1 MRKFVCLAILL
12 IFNYLTFAQSKA
24 KDFKQGD
31 LDQITALE
39 DSIAFLARIVVT
51 DSIKENRITA
61 QEKMMP
67 LMRRALA
74 IANSFNYTFDKIENI
89 SIVYPPDRDC
99 RIFTWQL
106 MITENAYKY
115 FGFLQLKRS
124 KSTFYEL
131 KDLSKD
137 IKKPETQFLSAEKW
151 FGALYYN
158 IKPFKTKEGTKYLLF
173 GFNANDTI
181 EKIKICDVLSL
192 TSGSPRFGAAVF
204 EKEERGFK
212 KKTNRLVLYHSIE
225 ATIRL
230 NYDEE
235 MAMVIHDHLTDIGY
249 KNPEIPAVAVPDGTY
264 EAYKLEKGIW
274 QHISKL
280 DNTIM
285 DKAPVPKPVLG
296 NKDKVVNK
304 ENAKKFEWPKDQKKN
319 DNP

>member
-1 MRKFVCLAILL
+1 MRKSLFIAILL
-12 IFNYLTFAQSKA
+12 IINGLVLAQSKS
-24 KDFKQGD
+24 KDFKQAD
-31 LDQITALE
+31 LDKLTALE
-39 DSIAFLARIVVT
+39 DSIALLARIVVT
-51 DSIKENRITA
+51 DSIKDNRIMA

-67 LMRRALA
+67 LMRQVLA
-74 IANSFNYTFDKIENI
+74 IPNSFNYTFDKIENI
-89 SIVYPPDRDC
+89 SIVYPPDREC

-106 MITENAYKY
+106 MVTENAYKY
-115 FGFLQLKRS
+115 FGFIQLNRS
-124 KSTFYEL
+124 KSIFYEL

-137 IKKPETQFLSAEKW
+137 IKKPETQFLTAEKW

-158 IKPFKTKEGTKYLLF
+158 IKPFKTKEGNKYLLF

-192 TSGSPRFGAAVF
+192 TSGSPRFGSPVF

-235 MAMVIHDHLTDIGY
+235 MAMVVHDHLTDIGY
-249 KNPEIPAVAVPDGTY
+249 KNPEIPAVSVPDGTY

-285 DKAPVPKPVLG
+285 DKAPIPKPILG
-296 NKDKVVNK
+296 NKGKVVNK
-304 ENAKKFEWPKDQKKN
+304 ENAKQFEWPKQ
-319 DNP
+319 